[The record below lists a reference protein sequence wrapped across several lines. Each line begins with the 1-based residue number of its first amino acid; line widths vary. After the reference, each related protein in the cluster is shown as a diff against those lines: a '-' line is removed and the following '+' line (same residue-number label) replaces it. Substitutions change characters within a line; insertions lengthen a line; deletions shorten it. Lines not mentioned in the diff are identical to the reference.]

1 MRGSGKGAASKDQ
14 DSPDDPFLHQTIGA
28 ARIRNQTA
36 KHGSHR
42 LHRHHHFATH
52 ASPASAPGAAGASAS
67 SVSSY
72 LENLPSL
79 TLNDTTTANPPP
91 RPPRPPGGLLGISN
105 GRGMGYGRSLGSSY
119 DSPMTI
125 HDSFNG
131 HVRSGANLFGGRNQ
145 SSGIV
150 PARPA
155 TGPHRPSMSVFP
167 IQKALEIAMK
177 ESRLLAA
184 ASSKGG
190 AGANGTGM
198 STGITFV
205 RELRRARH
213 ARGAIITEHGP
224 TPDISLDEEDEDGDE
239 EDTADGMDEVMD
251 VNADDAF
258 SSTKRTVRTATDF
271 NINMDGSDTLARA
284 QSPTVASFDLRGKTH
299 YPGIAQMP
307 HTFTTHTGAVAVSLS
322 RSLRNVIPPGSWQHP
337 TLGLSSSSSATA
349 PAPSSS
355 SPSSA
360 LASSS
365 TPSQYTS
372 SSTSSSSSSS
382 SAYSMSTA
390 SATPYQPQVSS
401 FLRSTPL
408 FSRTRALSSNALP
421 SVSGGPSS
429 SPTAVHAVRELLDSY
444 PAPSPYC
451 VDDKKRSPLHFAA
464 ASGDLELVEFL
475 LERGVRPD
483 CGRDIAGNM
492 PLHLAIISNRVD
504 VVAALLKAGAD
515 MTLASPMTHKTPLD
529 LAESRLGYLL
539 SRAQES
545 AEHTSGSID
554 LYNSQVATR
563 SSFPPPQSPALL
575 YQIKGIVNLLRP
587 YVVRQQKL
595 QHGERQKDRQKERSW
610 NRADKYMRQ
619 QDGSS
624 LWRVDPHSDDNYG
637 DKEDE
642 DEDDDEDD
650 DDQMDTGEG
659 HQRPRT
665 LRIHHH
671 TGADMDDDDER
682 PPSYTARPP
691 KLGRRLARR
700 MDADETEEALES
712 LMNGLSLL
720 EANRKQKEQ
729 QKQHQQQQLQL
740 LQQHEQAFGGP
751 SFSSNTFSQHSAGG
765 DIGDGNLA
773 DSELDAGSEQQDVE
787 DGLPDLL
794 EQVQQVLQAIKLNET
809 QSQSSSQGS

>member
-1 MRGSGKGAASKDQ
+1 MRGSGKGARDQ
-14 DSPDDPFLHQTIGA
+14 DPNDDPFLHQTIGA

-42 LHRHHHFATH
+42 LHRHHHFATN
-52 ASPASAPGAAGASAS
+52 ASSSTTPGAAGTSVS

-79 TLNDTTTANPPP
+79 TLNDTATTTANPPP

-131 HVRSGANLFGGRNQ
+131 HVRSGSNLFGGRNQ

-155 TGPHRPSMSVFP
+155 TGSHRPSMSVFP

-239 EDTADGMDEVMD
+239 EESADAMDRTMD
-251 VNADDAF
+251 VNADDPF
-258 SSTKRTVRTATDF
+258 SSTRTARTATHF
-271 NINMDGSDTLARA
+271 SANMDGSDMSARA
-284 QSPTVASFDLRGKTH
+284 QPHTVTSFDLRGKNH

-307 HTFTTHTGAVAVSLS
+307 HTLSTHTGAVAVSLS
-322 RSLRNVIPPGSWQHP
+322 RSLRNVIPPGSWQHQA
-337 TLGLSSSSSATA
+337 LGLSSSSGA
-349 PAPSSS
+349 PASAPPSTSA
-355 SPSSA
+355 SSA

-365 TPSQYTS
+365 MPSHY
-372 SSTSSSSSSS
+372 TSSSSSSFSSSLS

-401 FLRSTPL
+401 FLHSTPL
-408 FSRTRALSSNALP
+408 FSRTRVLSSNALP
-421 SVSGGPSS
+421 SGSGGPAS

-539 SRAQES
+539 SRAQET

-642 DEDDDEDD
+642 DEDDDEEEDN
-650 DDQMDTGEG
+650 DQMDTGEG
-659 HQRPRT
+659 HPRLRT
-665 LRIHHH
+665 LRIHHQS
-671 TGADMDDDDER
+671 GVDMDDDDDR
-682 PPSYTARPP
+682 LPSYVARPP

-729 QKQHQQQQLQL
+729 QKQQQL
-740 LQQHEQAFGGP
+740 HEQAFGGP
-751 SFSSNTFSQHSAGG
+751 SLGLNSFSQRSAGG

-794 EQVQQVLQAIKLNET
+794 EQVQQVLQAIKLNEN

>member
-1 MRGSGKGAASKDQ
+1 MRGSGKGAAAKDQ
-14 DSPDDPFLHQTIGA
+14 DPHDDPFLHQTIGA

-42 LHRHHHFATH
+42 LHRHHHFATN
-52 ASPASAPGAAGASAS
+52 APATAAAGAAGASAS

-79 TLNDTTTANPPP
+79 TLNDTTTTTTSPPP

-150 PARPA
+150 PTRPA

-213 ARGAIITEHGP
+213 ARGAVITEHGP
-224 TPDISLDEEDEDGDE
+224 TPDISLDEEDEDGE
-239 EDTADGMDEVMD
+239 EDDAADAMDEAMD

-258 SSTKRTVRTATDF
+258 PSSTRTAKTAAHF
-271 NINMDGSDTLARA
+271 SSNMDGSDISARA
-284 QSPTVASFDLRGKTH
+284 RPSIVTSFDLRGKTH

-307 HTFTTHTGAVAVSLS
+307 HTLSTHTGALAVSLS
-322 RSLRNVIPPGSWQHP
+322 RSLRNVIPPSSWQHQA
-337 TLGLSSSSSATA
+337 LGLPSSSSA
-349 PAPSSS
+349 
-355 SPSSA
+355 SSA

-365 TPSQYTS
+365 TPSQFIPSS

-382 SAYSMSTA
+382 AYTMSAA

-401 FLRSTPL
+401 FLHSTPL
-408 FSRTRALSSNALP
+408 FSRTRVLSSNALP
-421 SVSGGPSS
+421 SVSGASS
-429 SPTAVHAVRELLDSY
+429 SSATPTAVHAVRELLDSY

-492 PLHLAIISNRVD
+492 PLHLAIISNRID

-529 LAESRLGYLL
+529 LAESRLSYLL
-539 SRAQES
+539 SRAQET
-545 AEHTSGSID
+545 AEHTSGSLD
-554 LYNSQVATR
+554 PYNSQVATR
-563 SSFPPPQSPALL
+563 SSYPPPQSPALL

-610 NRADKYMRQ
+610 SRADKYMRQ

-650 DDQMDTGEG
+650 DDHMDTGEG

-665 LRIHHH
+665 LRIHDHS
-671 TGADMDDDDER
+671 GADMDDDDER
-682 PPSYTARPP
+682 PPAYMARPP

-700 MDADETEEALES
+700 MDADETEEVLEN

-740 LQQHEQAFGGP
+740 LQQQHEQAFGGP
-751 SFSSNTFSQHSAGG
+751 SVSSSTLSQRSAGG

-794 EQVQQVLQAIKLNET
+794 EQVQQVLQAIKLNEN
-809 QSQSSSQGS
+809 QGPSSGQGS

>member
-1 MRGSGKGAASKDQ
+1 MRGSGKGAAAKDQ
-14 DSPDDPFLHQTIGA
+14 DPHDDPFLHQTIGA

-42 LHRHHHFATH
+42 LHRHHHFATN
-52 ASPASAPGAAGASAS
+52 APPTAAAGAAGASAS

-79 TLNDTTTANPPP
+79 TLNDTTNTTASPPP

-131 HVRSGANLFGGRNQ
+131 HVRSGANLYGGRNQ
-145 SSGIV
+145 SSGIM
-150 PARPA
+150 PTRPA

-224 TPDISLDEEDEDGDE
+224 TPDISLDEEDEDGEE
-239 EDTADGMDEVMD
+239 EDAVDDVMDEAMD
-251 VNADDAF
+251 ANADDAPA
-258 SSTKRTVRTATDF
+258 SSTRTITTPAHFST
-271 NINMDGSDTLARA
+271 NMDGSDISARA
-284 QSPTVASFDLRGKTH
+284 RSSTVTSFDLRGKTH

-307 HTFTTHTGAVAVSLS
+307 HTLSTHTGAVAVSLS
-322 RSLRNVIPPGSWQHP
+322 RSLRNVIPLGSWQHQ
-337 TLGLSSSSSATA
+337 TLGLSSSSSAL
-349 PAPSSS
+349 
-355 SPSSA
+355 SA
-360 LASSS
+360 AASSS
-365 TPSQYTS
+365 TPSQYTPS
-372 SSTSSSSSSS
+372 SSPSTSSSSS

-408 FSRTRALSSNALP
+408 FSRTRVLSSHALP
-421 SVSGGPSS
+421 SVSGASS
-429 SPTAVHAVRELLDSY
+429 SSSTPTAVHAVRELLDSY

-529 LAESRLGYLL
+529 LAESRLSYLL
-539 SRAQES
+539 SRAQETA
-545 AEHTSGSID
+545 AEHTSGSLD
-554 LYNSQVATR
+554 PYNSQLVSR

-642 DEDDDEDD
+642 DEDDDEED

-659 HQRPRT
+659 HQRSRT
-665 LRIHHH
+665 LRIRDHS
-671 TGADMDDDDER
+671 GADMDDDDER
-682 PPSYTARPP
+682 PPAYMARPP
-691 KLGRRLARR
+691 KLGRSVSA
-700 MDADETEEALES
+700 S
-712 LMNGLSLL
+712 
-720 EANRKQKEQ
+720 
-729 QKQHQQQQLQL
+729 
-740 LQQHEQAFGGP
+740 
-751 SFSSNTFSQHSAGG
+751 TFSQQSAGG

-773 DSELDAGSEQQDVE
+773 DSELDTGSEQQDVE

-794 EQVQQVLQAIKLNET
+794 EQVQQVLQAIKLNEHP
-809 QSQSSSQGS
+809 SPSSGQGS